1 MKEVSVEL
9 PIQTIGIIIFSSMSK
24 RLSKIMD
31 TSKPEWTWY
40 RWSEV
45 LNMSSA
51 CVHEQTKTMWAEFIR
66 SLPLK

>member
-1 MKEVSVEL
+1 MKEVTVEL
-9 PIQTIGIIIFSSMSK
+9 PIQTIGIIIFSSVSK
-24 RLSKIMD
+24 RLSKIMN
-31 TSKPEWTWY
+31 TSKPEWVLN

-51 CVHEQTKTMWAEFIR
+51 CVHEQTKAMWAEFIR